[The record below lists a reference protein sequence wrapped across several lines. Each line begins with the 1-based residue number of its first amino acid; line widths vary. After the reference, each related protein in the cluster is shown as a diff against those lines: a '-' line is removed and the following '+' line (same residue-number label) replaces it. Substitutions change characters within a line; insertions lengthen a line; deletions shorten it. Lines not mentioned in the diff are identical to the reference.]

1 MLKYFEQRP
10 MKERRECN
18 MQNFIS
24 FLMMLIFFEI
34 FSYHLS
40 KMSLQGTIV
49 PGRLRSEFCHWGV
62 KPHFQTLSNLIP
74 CRIQHFFSWCHAWTV
89 TIGQRRSTWRTWEN
103 SNGTRSESETKNQN
117 GFMICILSL
126 KTLICSR
133 TCKISLQEYS
143 NRPIKFAHFRF
154 QVVKILSCRFHR
166 RGLF

>member
-1 MLKYFEQRP
+1 MV
-10 MKERRECN
+10 
-18 MQNFIS
+18 
-24 FLMMLIFFEI
+24 LIFFWKFRTFFLGHGSSFI
-34 FSYHLS
+34 
-40 KMSLQGTIV
+40 KNV
-49 PGRLRSEFCHWGV
+49 PSGANCTWQVTLRALFLRSKTSF
-62 KPHFQTLSNLIP
+62 SNPQQFDPL
-74 CRIQHFFSWCHAWTV
+74 QSSTFFSWCHAWTV
-89 TIGQRRSTWRTWEN
+89 TIGQRRWIWRTWEN

-133 TCKISLQEYS
+133 TCAISLQEYS